1 MANGPLNASGGIRIV
16 VSFAVWCTQV
26 EKQLPFWFW
35 LTHHQ
40 HEYIDNRPLILM
52 AVETAGL
59 EVSALHLFVYTH
71 SRTHTNEWKSLATH
85 FALFLVVCLASADTN
100 THTRHPSTNWT
111 ARKTHQHQC
120 ASEPIALA
128 RRIYSVH
135 RLFCCVCFARAVPA
149 SPVYGSLSICIRRIF
164 LLLIRFLSVSLFFA
178 LGEYTARVKFGA
190 VNFFSCVVDFSLC
203 SAIHCEW
210 NAEFRHTF
218 SVKLLLEIKY
228 IKKIKSKNRKKK
240 SKSTSKLLI
249 ESNVDDD
256 DKGEFTIY
264 DPTI

>member
-135 RLFCCVCFARAVPA
+135 RLFCCVCLRSRSTSQPSVRL
-149 SPVYGSLSICIRRIF
+149 SLYMYTTNFPLTHSFSLGLSLFRSRRI
-164 LLLIRFLSVSLFFA
+164 
-178 LGEYTARVKFGA
+178 
-190 VNFFSCVVDFSLC
+190 
-203 SAIHCEW
+203 HC
-210 NAEFRHTF
+210 T
-218 SVKLLLEIKY
+218 SEIWCC
-228 IKKIKSKNRKKK
+228 
-240 SKSTSKLLI
+240 
-249 ESNVDDD
+249 
-256 DKGEFTIY
+256 
-264 DPTI
+264 